1 MSLNGRDIIEVA
13 YSANSLRSNILENM
27 QQPSQFETGSGS
39 YNDPNHITANKETV
53 VHEDW
58 ICEYVTLFGV
68 LNYIV

>member
-39 YNDPNHITANKETV
+39 YNDPNHITAIKDNGYN
-53 VHEDW
+53 DS
-58 ICEYVTLFGV
+58 
-68 LNYIV
+68 